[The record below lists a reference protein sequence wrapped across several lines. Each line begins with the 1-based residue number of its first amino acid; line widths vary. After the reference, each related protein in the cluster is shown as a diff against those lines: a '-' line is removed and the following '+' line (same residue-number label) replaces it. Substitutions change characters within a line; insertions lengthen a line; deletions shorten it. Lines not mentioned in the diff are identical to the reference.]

1 MNNESPM
8 TAIEVSPEMISLI
21 GEGPLPSFD
30 PPPAPMAF
38 VMTFGSA
45 GVPATLRYLAAPD
58 RTSLDEVLGADREER
73 VILLVSAEACRRI
86 LGDAPLPGDGT
97 IHHLSAALLTIALAI
112 RDCDLPEMARTP
124 YRLAKSI
131 ELLCEILRVQG
142 QGGLVSLSQDRVL
155 SSTDRRRLLAARRII
170 DERWSEKLTLD
181 MIARG
186 AGLNRAKLTRGF
198 RELFDCS
205 VADAIAEQR
214 LSEAGQ
220 MLLSTDLPVS
230 SIGYRCGYLNNASFA
245 RAFARKFGQAP
256 THYRAHYRTG
266 RLAA

>member
-1 MNNESPM
+1 MTEQSPM
-8 TAIEVSPEMISLI
+8 TAIEVSPEMISLV

-30 PPPAPMAF
+30 SPPASVAF
-38 VMTFGSA
+38 VMTFGSV
-45 GVPATLRYLAAPD
+45 GIPATLRYLAAPD
-58 RTSLDEVLGADREER
+58 RTSLDEVLGAERQER
-73 VILLVSAEACRRI
+73 VILLVSAEACGRI
-86 LGDAPLPGDGT
+86 LGDAPLPGDGAV
-97 IHHLSAALLTIALAI
+97 HHLPTALRTIALAI
-112 RDCDLPEMARTP
+112 RDCDLPEMARVP

-131 ELLCEILRVQG
+131 ELLCEILRAQG
-142 QGGLVSLSQDRVL
+142 QGDLVPVGQDRVP
-155 SSTDRRRLLAARRII
+155 SSTDTRRLLAARRII

-181 MIARG
+181 MIARA

-214 LSEAGQ
+214 LREAGQ

-230 SIGYRCGYLNNASFA
+230 SIGYRCGYLNNASFT